1 MTYYFQEHQWEPY
14 VYNRLNQ
21 LIDQFKT
28 SESSSFQAKPYV
40 VFDFDNTSIIGD
52 VEDNLM
58 IYMLDHLLYKMTPEE
73 FEQIIISDIFD
84 MDTNLDEELEHTSPR
99 KLAIDI
105 IQCYTWLWEHYIKKI
120 KVNDLA

>member
-28 SESSSFQAKPYV
+28 SESSNFKTKPYV

-58 IYMLDHLLYKMTPEE
+58 IYMLDHLL
-73 FEQIIISDIFD
+73 
-84 MDTNLDEELEHTSPR
+84 
-99 KLAIDI
+99 
-105 IQCYTWLWEHYIKKI
+105 
-120 KVNDLA
+120 